1 MNYETIQIQ
10 EASDR
15 IGIITL
21 NRPEKHN
28 PLSIKMRNEISSCL
42 NEWAESDAIRVVI
55 FTGAGS
61 TFSAGFDLKEFKQP
75 DLFDDILKSSSS
87 YHRIVWNFP
96 KPLIAAINGPALG
109 GGFDLSTL
117 CNIRISSQSALFGH
131 PEIKLGAPPLF
142 TPLRWIIGS
151 GLASDLCLTGRR
163 IDSTEAHRIGLVSE
177 VVENDEVV
185 NRAIQIGDSILEAPI
200 ETLKIT
206 KKYIIGNTDKDFE
219 ESFCIEHDKAF
230 DRDDSM
236 FKMS

>member
-21 NRPEKHN
+21 NRPEKRN
-28 PLSIKMRNEISSCL
+28 ALSIKMRNEISSCL
-42 NEWAESDAIRVVI
+42 NEWAVSDAIGVVI

-61 TFSAGFDLKEFKQP
+61 TFSAGFDLEEFKQQ

-117 CNIRISSQSALFGH
+117 CNIRIGSQSALFGH
-131 PEIKLGAPPLF
+131 PEIKFGAPPLF

-163 IDSTEAHRIGLVSE
+163 IDSTEAYRIGLVSE

-185 NRAIQIGDSILEAPI
+185 NRAVQIGNSTLEAPI

-206 KKYIIGNTDKDFE
+206 KKYIIGNTGKDFE
-219 ESFCIEHDKAF
+219 DSFCIEHDKAF
-230 DRDDSM
+230 EKMISM
-236 FKMS
+236 FKTS

>member
-10 EASDR
+10 KASDR

-21 NRPEKHN
+21 NRPEKRN
-28 PLSIKMRNEISSCL
+28 ALSIKMRNEISSCL
-42 NEWAESDAIRVVI
+42 NEWAASDAIGVVI

-61 TFSAGFDLKEFKQP
+61 AFSAGFDLKEFKQQ

-117 CNIRISSQSALFGH
+117 CNIRISSQSAIFGH
-131 PEIKLGAPPLF
+131 PEIKFGAPPLF

-200 ETLKIT
+200 ETLRIT

-219 ESFCIEHDKAF
+219 ESFCIEHDEVF
-230 DRDDSM
+230 DRNDD
-236 FKMS
+236 FNV

>member
-10 EASDR
+10 KASDR

-21 NRPEKHN
+21 NRPEKRN
-28 PLSIKMRNEISSCL
+28 ALSIKMRNEISSCL
-42 NEWAESDAIRVVI
+42 NEWAASDAIGVVI

-61 TFSAGFDLKEFKQP
+61 AFSAGFDLKEFKQQ

-131 PEIKLGAPPLF
+131 PEIKFGAPPLF

-219 ESFCIEHDKAF
+219 ESFCIEHDEVF
-230 DRDDSM
+230 DRNDD
-236 FKMS
+236 FNV

>member
-10 EASDR
+10 KASDR

-21 NRPEKHN
+21 NRPEKRN
-28 PLSIKMRNEISSCL
+28 ALSIKMRNEISSCL
-42 NEWAESDAIRVVI
+42 NEWAASDAIGVVI

-61 TFSAGFDLKEFKQP
+61 AFSAGFDLKEFKQQ

-117 CNIRISSQSALFGH
+117 CNIRISSQSAIFGH
-131 PEIKLGAPPLF
+131 PEIKFGAPPLF

-163 IDSTEAHRIGLVSE
+163 IDSIEAHRIGLVSE
-177 VVENDEVV
+177 VVENDEVL
-185 NRAIQIGDSILEAPI
+185 NRAIQIGNSILEAPI

-219 ESFCIEHDKAF
+219 ESFCIEHDEVF
-230 DRDDSM
+230 DRNDD
-236 FKMS
+236 FYV